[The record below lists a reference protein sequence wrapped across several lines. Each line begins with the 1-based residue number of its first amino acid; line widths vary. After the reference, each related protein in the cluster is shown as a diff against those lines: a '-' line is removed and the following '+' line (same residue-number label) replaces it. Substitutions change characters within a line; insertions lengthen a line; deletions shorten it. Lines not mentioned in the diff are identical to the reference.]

1 MKQLINVMKKI
12 TNKIN
17 GEVIYCHGI
26 DEINNMVRY
35 QYETSQG
42 ELINSGILYCSELW
56 NVIDN
61 YNIIETNA
69 RELSYN
75 IGTQAICDNNLLEL
89 NLEDWE
95 VM

>member
-35 QYETSQG
+35 QHETAQG
-42 ELINSGILYCSELW
+42 EPIVSGIVYCPELW
-56 NVIDN
+56 DVIDN
-61 YNIIETNA
+61 YPITETNA

-75 IGTQAICDNNLLEL
+75 IGTQAIYDYNLLDL

-95 VM
+95 VL